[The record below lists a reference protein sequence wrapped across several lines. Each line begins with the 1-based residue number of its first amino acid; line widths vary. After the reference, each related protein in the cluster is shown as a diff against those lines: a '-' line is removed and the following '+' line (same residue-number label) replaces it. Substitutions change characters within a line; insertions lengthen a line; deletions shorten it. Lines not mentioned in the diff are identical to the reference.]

1 MINNRIN
8 IEQNILESQN
18 RVIARIRNNNAVEFN
33 NTGKNKLYHIVT
45 YGCQLNNADSEI
57 LSGFLNEMGFISTDN
72 LDESDLIIFN
82 TCCVRENAELK
93 LYGNI
98 GALKNLKKSKPEMII
113 AVCGCMMQQ
122 KHSVDTI
129 KNKYKHID
137 LIFGTNN
144 VHLFPELLEKILN
157 KKNTIIEVI
166 ESKSTIIEGLPVYRK
181 DKHKAWVTIMY
192 GCNNFCSYCIVPYV
206 RGRERSRRPQSIIE
220 EVKDLALD
228 SYKEITLLGQNVNS
242 YGKDFSNP
250 YDFADLLQDINN
262 IDGIERIRF
271 MTSHPKDIT
280 DKLIDTIKNCGKIC
294 EHLHLPF
301 QAGSNKILKLMNRK
315 YTKEEYLYKIE
326 KIKNAL
332 PDIALTTDIIVGF
345 PGETEED
352 FEETLGIVKKVQF
365 DQAFTFIY
373 SKRKGTPAFD
383 MKDSI
388 TKKEKHKN
396 FDKLIEIQNEISK
409 KINDT
414 YLGRTVEVLVDGISK
429 NNLNRYT
436 GRTRTGK
443 IVNFSGENNLPG
455 ELVYVKVKEAYSW
468 YLGGELYDTKSYPD
482 DETVF

>member
-1 MINNRIN
+1 MINNNKN
-8 IEQNILESQN
+8 IEQDILGSQN
-18 RVIARIRNNNAVEFN
+18 KAVTRIRNNNAAEFN

-57 LSGFLNEMGFISTDN
+57 LSGFLNEMGFVNTNNIN
-72 LDESDLIIFN
+72 ESDLIIFN

-129 KNKYKHID
+129 KSKYKHID

-144 VHLFPELLEKILN
+144 IHVFPELLEKIIN
-157 KKNTIIEVI
+157 K
-166 ESKSTIIEGLPVYRK
+166 KSTIIEIIDSESSIVEGLPVIRK

-206 RGRERSRRPQSIIE
+206 RGRERSRRPQNIIE
-220 EVKDLALD
+220 EVKNLALD
-228 SYKEITLLGQNVNS
+228 SYKEVTLLGQNVNS
-242 YGKDFSNP
+242 YGKDFFEP
-250 YDFADLLQDINN
+250 YDFADLLQDIND

-280 DKLIDTIKNCGKIC
+280 DKLIHTIKDCNKIC

-326 KIKNAL
+326 KIKEAL

-345 PGETEED
+345 PGETKED
-352 FEETLGIVKKVQF
+352 FKETLDIVKKVQF

-373 SKRKGTPAFD
+373 SKRKGTPAFK
-383 MKDSI
+383 MKDYM
-388 TKKEKHKN
+388 TKEEKHRN
-396 FDKLIEIQNEISK
+396 FDELIEIQNEISK

-414 YLGRTVEVLVDGISK
+414 YIGKTVEVLVDGISK

-455 ELVYVKVKEAYSW
+455 ELVSVKIKEAYSW
-468 YLGGELYDTKSYPD
+468 YLGGELNDTKSYSN
-482 DETVF
+482 DETIF